1 MSKIY
6 DKYLEL
12 KNKDNTKLYLIKC
25 GKFYIFVDKDC
36 DYINNYIVLKKVL
49 LTKDIYKCGF
59 PIEKADDYLK
69 VFKNQSLNIEV
80 VDNLD
85 LLEHS
90 KTDVIEYIKNINIDD
105 LTPKQALDKL
115 YEIRGLINE

>member
-12 KNKDNTKLYLIKC
+12 KNKDNSKLYLIKC
-25 GKFYIFVDKDC
+25 GRFYIFIDKDC
-36 DYINNYIVLKKVL
+36 DYINNYVVLKKVL

-59 PIEKADDYLK
+59 PVEKKDDYLK
-69 VFKNQSLNIEV
+69 VFNNQDLNVEV
-80 VDNLD
+80 VDNLELSPND
-85 LLEHS
+85 RN
-90 KTDVIEYIKNINIDD
+90 DVIEYIKNINMDD

-115 YEIRGLINE
+115 YEIRGIINE